1 MIAQT
6 QPEVNGENN
15 FSNIH
20 IAGIVLFSNK
30 KGRSLNAINPD
41 NFLQHKSHAAS
52 KCAHIHRNKQ
62 IRDTF
67 FAVGER
73 NIFFLVQFVG

>member
-15 FSNIH
+15 FSSIH
-20 IAGIVLFSNK
+20 IVLFSNK
-30 KGRSLNAINPD
+30 KGRSLNAINPE

>member
-20 IAGIVLFSNK
+20 IVLFSNK
-30 KGRSLNAINPD
+30 KGRSLNAINPE